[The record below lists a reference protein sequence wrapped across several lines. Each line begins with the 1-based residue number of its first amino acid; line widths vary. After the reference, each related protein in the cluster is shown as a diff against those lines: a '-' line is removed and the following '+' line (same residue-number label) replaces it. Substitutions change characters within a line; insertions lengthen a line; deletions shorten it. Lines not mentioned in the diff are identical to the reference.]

1 MKTDEQE
8 SFKCKLLM
16 FRKMAARLQITVPE
30 LSPATVW
37 KGGEKKPKQALGERQ
52 AGRPA
57 RSCWRHSVCVCAGV
71 CVPACGLGCG
81 GEEKEDEG
89 EESCA
94 SVRQPDSFPNC
105 YGDPQIFLL
114 LIALDNFNVTF

>member
-37 KGGEKKPKQALGERQ
+37 KGGEKNKQALGEQ
-52 AGRPA
+52 QTGRA
-57 RSCWRHSVCVCAGV
+57 QVCVCV
-71 CVPACGLGCG
+71 QRCACPYLCSGM
-81 GEEKEDEG
+81 
-89 EESCA
+89 
-94 SVRQPDSFPNC
+94 
-105 YGDPQIFLL
+105 
-114 LIALDNFNVTF
+114 

>member
-37 KGGEKKPKQALGERQ
+37 KGGEKKQTSIR
-52 AGRPA
+52 
-57 RSCWRHSVCVCAGV
+57 
-71 CVPACGLGCG
+71 
-81 GEEKEDEG
+81 
-89 EESCA
+89 
-94 SVRQPDSFPNC
+94 
-105 YGDPQIFLL
+105 
-114 LIALDNFNVTF
+114 

>member
-37 KGGEKKPKQALGERQ
+37 KGGEKNKQALGEQ
-52 AGRPA
+52 QTGRA
-57 RSCWRHSVCVCAGV
+57 RVCVCV
-71 CVPACGLGCG
+71 QRCACPYLCSGM
-81 GEEKEDEG
+81 
-89 EESCA
+89 
-94 SVRQPDSFPNC
+94 
-105 YGDPQIFLL
+105 
-114 LIALDNFNVTF
+114 

>member
-37 KGGEKKPKQALGERQ
+37 KGGEKNKQALGEQ
-52 AGRPA
+52 QTGRA
-57 RSCWRHSVCVCAGV
+57 LECVCVLGCAS
-71 CVPACGLGCG
+71 CPACVLGC
-81 GEEKEDEG
+81 EG
-89 EESCA
+89 STRRE
-94 SVRQPDSFPNC
+94 R
-105 YGDPQIFLL
+105 
-114 LIALDNFNVTF
+114 